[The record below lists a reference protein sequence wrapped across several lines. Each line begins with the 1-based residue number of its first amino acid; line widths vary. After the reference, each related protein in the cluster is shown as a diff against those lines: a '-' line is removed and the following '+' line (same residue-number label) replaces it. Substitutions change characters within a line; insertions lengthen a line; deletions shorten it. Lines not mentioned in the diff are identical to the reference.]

1 MLLNTTTNRLTP
13 GGSFDCPSFESLA
26 DKLTKLDRGT
36 VPVWATKVTVG
47 VDVQLRCLF
56 WLTVAWADDFTGS
69 IINYGAWPDQ
79 ARSYFDLA
87 NLNPTLQQASGMSQ
101 MEPSL
106 RWGLDGLS
114 NAVLSRTLP
123 REGGGEIAVG
133 KFVVD
138 ANWGP
143 STDTVYE
150 FCRRSTFGGVI
161 VPAHGRG
168 IKAGDNPMDSWP
180 KKPGETHGWNWIQTP
195 GTNQRAVRHVIFDTN
210 FWKTLLAERSMA
222 AVGERGSLSAFGT
235 RPEQHKML
243 LDHLKAESPIRT
255 AGRGREVWEWKPR
268 PNVDNHWLDCLN
280 MAAVGASMDGVQLNG
295 MPSQKTRPLRTFS
308 LPGARA

>member
-1 MLLNTTTNRLTP
+1 M
-13 GGSFDCPSFESLA
+13 
-26 DKLTKLDRGT
+26 
-36 VPVWATKVTVG
+36 PVWATKVTVG

-56 WLTVAWADDFTGS
+56 WLAVAWADDFTGS
-69 IINYGAWPDQ
+69 IINYGACPDQ
-79 ARSYFDLA
+79 SRSYFDLQ

-114 NAVLSRTLP
+114 NALLSRALT

-133 KFVVD
+133 KFVID

-150 FCRRSTFGGVI
+150 FCRRSPFGGVI

-168 IKAGDNPMDSWP
+168 IKAGDNPMDVWP

-235 RPEQHKML
+235 RVEQHKML
-243 LDHLKAESPIRT
+243 IDHLTAESPVRT
-255 AGRGREVWEWKPR
+255 TGRGREVWEWKAR
-268 PNVDNHWLDCLN
+268 PNEDNHWLDCLN
-280 MAAVGASMDGVQLNG
+280 MAAVGASMMGAA
-295 MPSQKTRPLRTFS
+295 
-308 LPGARA
+308 LPGSFVGRAPERRVVKLPPNMTRRA